1 MNTPMKIHPKKLLM
15 IIAEAALERQLVADV
30 KRLGANGY
38 TVIDV
43 RGGGARGDRGAD
55 WDADRS
61 IQMEV
66 ICDDAVATRIA
77 EHVYSSYFEN
87 YAVTVC
93 VTDVGVLRQEKF

>member
-1 MNTPMKIHPKKLLM
+1 MVT
-15 IIAEAALERQLVADV
+15 DV
-30 KRLGANGY
+30 KRLGAHGY

-66 ICDDAVATRIA
+66 ICDDAVAEAIA
-77 EHVYSSYFEN
+77 EHIHLTYFDD
-87 YAVTVC
+87 YAVTVFITE
-93 VTDVGVLRQEKF
+93 VDVLRPAKF

>member
-1 MNTPMKIHPKKLLM
+1 MKTHPRTLLVV
-15 IIAEAALERQLVADV
+15 IAEAALERQLVADV
-30 KRLGANGY
+30 KRLGAQGY

-66 ICDDAVATRIA
+66 ICDDAVAGKIA
-77 EHVYSSYFEN
+77 DHIHQSYFED

-93 VTDVGVLRQEKF
+93 ITEVGVLRPEKF

>member
-1 MNTPMKIHPKKLLM
+1 MKTHPRKLL
-15 IIAEAALERQLVADV
+15 IVIAEAALERQLVADV
-30 KRLGANGY
+30 KRLGAHGY

-66 ICDDAVATRIA
+66 ICEDAVAEAIA
-77 EHVYSSYFEN
+77 KHIQHVYFDN
-87 YAVTVC
+87 YAVTVFI
-93 VTDVGVLRQEKF
+93 TEVGVLRPAKF

>member
-1 MNTPMKIHPKKLLM
+1 MKTHPRKLL
-15 IIAEAALERQLVADV
+15 IVIAEAALERQLVADV
-30 KRLGANGY
+30 KRLGAHGY

-66 ICDDAVATRIA
+66 ICDDAVAEAIA
-77 EHVYSSYFEN
+77 EHIHLTYFDD
-87 YAVTVC
+87 YAVTVFI
-93 VTDVGVLRQEKF
+93 TEVGVLRPAKF

>member
-1 MNTPMKIHPKKLLM
+1 MKTHPRKLL
-15 IIAEAALERQLVADV
+15 IVIAEAALERQLVADV
-30 KRLGANGY
+30 KRLGAHGY

-66 ICDDAVATRIA
+66 ICDDAVAEAIA
-77 EHVYSSYFEN
+77 EHIHLTYFDD
-87 YAVTVC
+87 YAVTVFI
-93 VTDVGVLRQEKF
+93 TEVGVLRPAKV

>member
-1 MNTPMKIHPKKLLM
+1 MKTHSKKLLVV
-15 IIAEAALERQLVADV
+15 IAEAALERQLVADV
-30 KRLGANGY
+30 KRLGAHGY

-66 ICDDAVATRIA
+66 ICDDAVAAGIA
-77 EHVYSSYFEN
+77 GHIHRSYFAD
-87 YAVTVC
+87 YAVTVF
-93 VTDVGVLRQEKF
+93 TAEVGVLRPEKF

>member
-1 MNTPMKIHPKKLLM
+1 MKTHPRKLLVV
-15 IIAEAALERQLVADV
+15 IAEAALERQLVADV
-30 KRLGANGY
+30 KRLGAQGY

-66 ICDDAVATRIA
+66 ICDDTVAGKIA
-77 EHVYSSYFEN
+77 DHIHQSYFED

-93 VTDVGVLRQEKF
+93 ITEVGVLRPEKF

>member
-1 MNTPMKIHPKKLLM
+1 MKTHPRKLLVV
-15 IIAEAALERQLVADV
+15 IAEAALERQLVADV
-30 KRLGANGY
+30 KRLGAHGY

-66 ICDDAVATRIA
+66 ICDDAVAAGIA
-77 EHVYSSYFEN
+77 EHIHRSYFGD
-87 YAVTVC
+87 YAVTVF
-93 VTDVGVLRQEKF
+93 TAEVGVLRPEKF

>member
-1 MNTPMKIHPKKLLM
+1 MKTHPRKLLVV
-15 IIAEAALERQLVADV
+15 IAEAAIERQLVADV
-30 KRLGANGY
+30 KRLGAQGY

-66 ICDDAVATRIA
+66 ICDDAVAGKIA
-77 EHVYSSYFEN
+77 DHIHQRYFEDD
-87 YAVTVC
+87 AVTVC
-93 VTDVGVLRQEKF
+93 ITEVGVLRPEKF

>member
-1 MNTPMKIHPKKLLM
+1 MKTHPRKLL
-15 IIAEAALERQLVADV
+15 IVIAEAALERQLVADV
-30 KRLGANGY
+30 KRLGAHGY

-66 ICDDAVATRIA
+66 ICDDAVAEAIA
-77 EHVYSSYFEN
+77 EHIHLTYFDD
-87 YAVTVC
+87 YAVSVFITE
-93 VTDVGVLRQEKF
+93 VGVLRPAKF

>member
-1 MNTPMKIHPKKLLM
+1 METHPKKLLVV
-15 IIAEAALERQLVADV
+15 IAEAALERQLVADV
-30 KRLGANGY
+30 KRLGAHGY

-66 ICDDAVATRIA
+66 ICDDAVAGKIA
-77 EHVYSSYFEN
+77 EHIHQSYFAD

-93 VTDVGVLRQEKF
+93 ITEVGVLRPEKF

>member
-1 MNTPMKIHPKKLLM
+1 MKTHPRKLLVV
-15 IIAEAALERQLVADV
+15 IAEAALERQLVADV
-30 KRLGANGY
+30 KRLGAQGY

-66 ICDDAVATRIA
+66 ICDDAVAGKIA
-77 EHVYSSYFEN
+77 DHIHQSYFED

-93 VTDVGVLRQEKF
+93 ITEVGGLRPGKF

>member
-1 MNTPMKIHPKKLLM
+1 METHPKKLLVV
-15 IIAEAALERQLVADV
+15 IAEAALERQLVADV
-30 KRLGANGY
+30 RRLGAHGY

-66 ICDDAVATRIA
+66 ICDDTVVRKIA
-77 EHVYSSYFEN
+77 DHIHQSYFKD

-93 VTDVGVLRQEKF
+93 VTEVGVLRPEKF

>member
-1 MNTPMKIHPKKLLM
+1 MKTHSRKLLV
-15 IIAEAALERQLVADV
+15 IIAEAALERQLAADV

-43 RGGGARGDRGAD
+43 RGEGAQGNRNAD

-66 ICDDAVATRIA
+66 VCEDAVAETIA
-77 EHVYSSYFEN
+77 GHIHQTYFEN
-87 YAVTVC
+87 YAVTVFIS
-93 VTDVGVLRQEKF
+93 DVGVLRPAKF